1 MKDSNEVESRS
12 SKAIANQPAQLQSKG
27 AALAAPSQARSNIS
41 PPSTNQEVVQKQL
54 DLDAELLVLG
64 GQLSFGAKFKGLFG
78 SETSFS
84 KIEKLVKEYSVKKTP
99 ATKQTIIAE
108 CNAWLTSDSRK
119 SVKDGDDVKKASI
132 TRIRNGLK
140 NDEAG
145 AIDLT
150 ILSDKVSTTNKIKEA
165 ITGEKSTYQKLEQS
179 YLEYQQKLTSYEFT
193 AENVKIIV
201 EAVREV
207 DTLVDLWK
215 TKHPEELGNEKGKE
229 VINIQN
235 NIGKLSMAIKL
246 SDYLSLS
253 IKGIKLSSIKNG
265 IFEAELGEADLNVL
279 GNNIK
284 AIVTKPFITDTSA
297 NWDTATFSLSELKI
311 GTVSMFDLGGTI
323 KGKSQNYEY
332 ALSAKTFNASVA
344 DKLNVSGKEIAF
356 DSAAEKLTASEAEA
370 KIAFFNTEVTGTV
383 TNLNASITGG
393 LDWEKASI
401 ATGEINVMSANIKEL
416 TGEIGGKAEE
426 YTYTISATSFDANVD
441 NLVNVS
447 GNKISYNIEP
457 TNIILK
463 LDSINN

>member
-12 SKAIANQPAQLQSKG
+12 SNAIANQPAQLQSKG

-84 KIEKLVKEYSVKKTP
+84 KIEKLVKEYSVKKSP

-265 IFEAELGEADLNVL
+265 IFEAESGEVKINILD
-279 GNNIK
+279 NNIK
-284 AIVTKPFITDTSA
+284 AIVTKPVITENSA
-297 NWDTATFSLSELKI
+297 DWETATLEKSDLKI
-311 GTVSMFDLGGTI
+311 GSVSIKDLSATI
-323 KGKSQNYEY
+323 KGKSADY
-332 ALSAKTFNASVA
+332 AHTLSAETFDASLENLISVSGEKIEYDSAKKEFKA
-344 DKLNVSGKEIAF
+344 DSAKLALTVLGKPVSGKLARPKVNKEGS
-356 DSAAEKLTASEAEA
+356 DWET
-370 KIAFFNTEVTGTV
+370 
-383 TNLNASITGG
+383 ASITLPDIKLG
-393 LDWEKASI
+393 
-401 ATGEINVMSANIKEL
+401 TVNIEGL
-416 TGEIGGKAEE
+416 TGTIGGKALDFA
-426 YTYTISATSFDANVD
+426 YTISSNKFNGKIAGITY
-441 NLVNVS
+441 S
-447 GNKISYNIEP
+447 GS
-457 TNIILK
+457 
-463 LDSINN
+463 